1 MGEIWRTFGLST
13 QEDYRENINC
23 RTQLEEWGRSCDVL
37 SRKYQCGRMSNVAGY
52 VDSPV
57 KIFGMFFDGYMF
69 EVVLGKKK
77 RPSI

>member
-1 MGEIWRTFGLST
+1 
-13 QEDYRENINC
+13 
-23 RTQLEEWGRSCDVL
+23 
-37 SRKYQCGRMSNVAGY
+37 MSNIAGY

-77 RPSI
+77 RPSIEKNAKNMYLRTPNTHG

>member
-1 MGEIWRTFGLST
+1 
-13 QEDYRENINC
+13 
-23 RTQLEEWGRSCDVL
+23 
-37 SRKYQCGRMSNVAGY
+37 MSNVAGY
-52 VDSPV
+52 VDSSV